1 MLSETIKK
9 LREQTG
15 LTQEELAIRLNV
27 VRQTATKTATKC
39 KKRLRKKRLFDIIF

>member
-27 VRQTATKTATKC
+27 VRQTATKC